1 MSKTKQTNH
10 VKDMAVINTGNMEYI
25 KAEIKAFAFDQET
38 QNLLIKDPAL
48 HHILMLYMSIRK
60 LGVQPVAM
68 LLGTKRGK
76 YDIELIRAA
85 VVGNSLNDK
94 NEKLLIANYPEL
106 VEPYLAAKPEDSRF
120 FSTKA
125 IEEVA
130 RTAGLG
136 KLIKKYP
143 RPRYVKEHAQSLGD
157 MFTPEMLEKL
167 KSA

>member
-10 VKDMAVINTGNMEYI
+10 VKDMAVISTGNLEYI

-38 QNLLIKDPAL
+38 QNLLLKDASLRP
-48 HHILMLYMSIRK
+48 ILDLYMSIRK
-60 LGVQPVAM
+60 LGPQPVAM

-76 YDIELIRAA
+76 YSIELIKAA
-85 VVGNSLNDK
+85 VIGNSLSEG
-94 NEKLLIANYPEL
+94 NEKLLIRNYPEL
-106 VEPYLAAKPEDSRF
+106 VEEYLATKPEDSRF

-125 IEEVA
+125 VEEVA

-136 KLIKKYP
+136 KLVKKYP